1 MSHFC
6 GKSVP
11 TYLSC
16 QVEAHQLPGSQMGQ
30 ESHKK
35 SDFKLT
41 RWALFTLFC
50 RPALVCWCAHICRW
64 PSRNMLA
71 SFSSCLFTVERKTWR
86 WLQLTLMFWKIV
98 KGGAMEGPPWFPTMG
113 DGGSLGLELSFPVP
127 QHTPYTK
134 NWPKFDRWFG
144 VAICNHM
151 IYPNQCLCWMKLG
164 PDSRIQ
170 IVSIFR
176 ELISYSQDSFSFLS
190 TPNPEFQYETGW
202 LPGQILSNPIDSHR
216 KANI

>member
-11 TYLSC
+11 TFLSC

-41 RWALFTLFC
+41 RWAQFTLFC
-50 RPALVCWCAHICRW
+50 GLALVCWCAQICRW
-64 PSRNMLA
+64 PSRNMLT
-71 SFSSCLFTVERKTWR
+71 SFSSCLFTVGRKTWR

-98 KGGAMEGPPWFPTMG
+98 KWGAMEVPPWLPTMA

-127 QHTPYTK
+127 QHSPYQK
-134 NWPKFDRWFG
+134 LAQIWS
-144 VAICNHM
+144 M
-151 IYPNQCLCWMKLG
+151 IWGCQ
-164 PDSRIQ
+164 
-170 IVSIFR
+170 F
-176 ELISYSQDSFSFLS
+176 
-190 TPNPEFQYETGW
+190 
-202 LPGQILSNPIDSHR
+202 
-216 KANI
+216 